1 MKETLTPEEVAQLLA
16 KEFLTPQEIAKLMRL
31 NVKTVYVLLDNG
43 ELQGK
48 KWGNQWRVHRSQL
61 NA

>member
-1 MKETLTPEEVAQLLA
+1 MKEVLTPEEVARLLT
-16 KEFLTPQEIAKLMRL
+16 KEYLTPQEIASLMRL
-31 NVKTVYVLLDNG
+31 NVKTIYALLDNG

-61 NA
+61 EA

>member
-1 MKETLTPEEVAQLLA
+1 MKETLTQEEVAQLLA